1 MSGGLNGDPFYLIAC
16 KGLATPS
23 DRFEVEHFLSH
34 PAPPARLT
42 NAPFNENK
50 NRTNEKVR
58 IMIRFAPKTLQ
69 DAAPS
74 IKIAKPN
81 ASPRSEI
88 ELSDTS
94 SATAEKEI
102 DGIEAQAATTI
113 PGPAKP
119 AAKLLVLSAELPPK
133 GRKTGTRKGKEAA
146 SPKQREIRSGGND
159 HNGGDLLLDL

>member
-1 MSGGLNGDPFYLIAC
+1 M
-16 KGLATPS
+16 
-23 DRFEVEHFLSH
+23 
-34 PAPPARLT
+34 
-42 NAPFNENK
+42 
-50 NRTNEKVR
+50 RTKIEQMKR
-58 IMIRFAPKTLQ
+58 YAFMIRFAPKTLQ

-94 SATAEKEI
+94 SATAEKET
-102 DGIEAQAATTI
+102 DGIEAQAAITI

-119 AAKLLVLSAELPPK
+119 AAKLLELSAELPPK

>member
-1 MSGGLNGDPFYLIAC
+1 M
-16 KGLATPS
+16 
-23 DRFEVEHFLSH
+23 
-34 PAPPARLT
+34 T

-50 NRTNEKVR
+50 NRTDEKVR
-58 IMIRFAPKTLQ
+58 IYDTFRAEDTAGRCPIDQ
-69 DAAPS
+69 DCKAERQ
-74 IKIAKPN
+74 
-81 ASPRSEI
+81 PRSEI

-94 SATAEKEI
+94 SATAEKET
-102 DGIEAQAATTI
+102 DGIEAQAAITI

-119 AAKLLVLSAELPPK
+119 AAKLLELSAELPPK